1 MSYETELTN
10 YLDDLCAALGHRNR
24 HAPFQGYCKGLML
37 PIERKCVEPIAAH
50 IDPGNVRSR
59 HQSLHHFVA
68 DAPWSDRKLLD
79 GVTQK
84 VLDAAG
90 RNRQWHWIIDDTGMP
105 KKGTHSVG
113 VSHQYCGQLGR
124 QANCQVAV
132 SLSLATQTMS
142 LPLDYQLYLPK
153 NWIED
158 PARCAGVGVPEG
170 TGFQTKQQIA
180 LQQLKNCC
188 ERDVP
193 KGIVTADAAYGHDRV
208 FREGVEAL
216 GLEYVLSV
224 QLTTLV
230 WPPGAEPR
238 KPSQYKGTGRK
249 PTRQRIAKGQE
260 PQQIEKLA
268 LSLDAKQWRRLT
280 WAEGSNG
287 KLSSHFAFI
296 RVRIAPKNHLSR
308 PLEEEQWLIIEWP
321 EGEDKPTKYWLSNL
335 PASSTKQ
342 RLVKSAKVRWRIER
356 DYQEMKQGLGL
367 NQYEG
372 RNWRGFH
379 HHASLCIASY
389 GFLIIQRLKYPELKK
404 NNGQR
409 KKPSLPDE
417 YKPRG
422 TPTNATPCL

>member
-1 MSYETELTN
+1 MSYETELKK
-10 YLDDLCAALGHRNR
+10 YLEDLCAVLGHQNR

-37 PIERKCVEPIAAH
+37 PIERKCVEPLAAH
-50 IDPGNVRSR
+50 IDPKNVRSR

-68 DAPWSDRKLLD
+68 DAAWSDRKLLD

-90 RNRQWHWIIDDTGMP
+90 RDRQWYWIIDDTGMP
-105 KKGTHSVG
+105 KKGKHSVG
-113 VSHQYCGQLGR
+113 VSHQYCGQLGK

-132 SLSLATQTMS
+132 SLSLATQAMS

-153 NWIED
+153 SWIEE
-158 PARCAGVGVPEG
+158 PERCAGVGVPEG

-180 LQQLKNCC
+180 LQQLSNCC
-188 ERDVP
+188 GRDVP

-230 WPPGAEPR
+230 WPPGTEPR
-238 KPSQYKGTGRK
+238 KPGKYKGTGRR

-268 LSLDAKQWRRLT
+268 LSLDSRQWRRLT

-287 KLSSHFAFI
+287 KLSSHFAFA
-296 RVRIAPKNHLSR
+296 RVRVAPKNHLSR
-308 PLEEEQWLIIEWP
+308 PLQEEQWLIIEWP

-335 PASSTKQ
+335 AASSTKQ
-342 RLVKSAKVRWRIER
+342 HLVKSAKVRWRIER

-389 GFLIIQRLKYPELKK
+389 GFLIIQRLKYPERKK
-404 NNGQR
+404 NDGQR

-422 TPTNATPCL
+422 TPTNAASCV

>member
-1 MSYETELTN
+1 MSYDSELNN
-10 YLDDLCAALGHRNR
+10 YLEDLCTALGHQTR

-37 PIERKCVEPIAAH
+37 PIERKSVEPLAAH
-50 IDPGNVRSR
+50 IEPSNVRSR

-79 GVTQK
+79 GVSKK

-90 RNRQWHWIIDDTGMP
+90 SEQQWHWIIDDTGMP

-113 VSHQYCGQLGR
+113 VSHQYCGQLGK

-142 LPLDYQLYLPK
+142 LPLDYQLSLPK
-153 NWIED
+153 SWTD
-158 PARCAGVGVPEG
+158 DKARCATVGIPDG
-170 TGFQTKQQIA
+170 TEFQTKQQIA
-180 LQQLKNCC
+180 LQQLKQCC

-193 KGIVTADAAYGHDRV
+193 RGIVAADAAYGHDRV

-230 WPPGAEPR
+230 WPPGTAPG
-238 KPSQYKGTGRK
+238 KPGKYKGVGRK
-249 PTRQRIAKGQE
+249 PTRQRITKGEE

-268 LSLDAKQWRRLT
+268 LSLEDKQWRKVT

-287 KLSSHFAFI
+287 KLSSRFACV
-296 RVRIAPKNHLSR
+296 RVRVAPKNHLSK
-308 PLEEEQWLIIEWP
+308 PLKEEQWLLVEWP
-321 EGEDKPTKYWLSNL
+321 KGTQKPTKYWLSNL
-335 PASSTKQ
+335 PESSTKH
-342 RLVKSAKVRWRIER
+342 RLVQCAKVRWRIER
-356 DYQEMKQGLGL
+356 DYQEMKQRLGL

-372 RNWRGFH
+372 RNWRGLH
-379 HHASLCIASY
+379 HHASLCIAAY
-389 GFLIIQRLKYPELKK
+389 GFLILQRLKYPNRKK
-404 NNGQR
+404 NNIQR
-409 KKPSLPDE
+409 KKPSLPED

-422 TPTNATPCL
+422 GATNAATCV